1 MDLSP
6 EESIVGEIT
15 AIKPYGAFVRLS
27 TGDQGMIHI
36 SEIAVEYV
44 RDISQYLTVGQQ
56 VVVKVIGR
64 NEEGK
69 YNLSLKRVSRQDHDA
84 ALFHNEVTQV
94 KRALDEGLAVIDE
107 SVKQFITRRE
117 RRPAQESLTTWL
129 ASMKREKNEMERHRQ
144 WRARFY
150 EPDWQQLAES
160 TAAPSAHLSSVVQPD
175 HRPAPSPLPEEGGSE
190 GEENLEQSL

>member
-1 MDLSP
+1 MELHP
-6 EESIVGEIT
+6 EESVVGEIT
-15 AIKPYGAFVRLS
+15 AIKPYGAFVRLV

-36 SEIAVEYV
+36 SEVATEYV

-94 KRALDEGLAVIDE
+94 KKALDERLATLDE
-107 SVKQFITRRE
+107 SVKGFRRE
-117 RRPAQESLTTWL
+117 RRPAQESLMTFI
-129 ASMKREKNEMERHRQ
+129 ASMKREKQELERHQQKRM
-144 WRARFY
+144 RFY
-150 EPDWQQLAES
+150 APDWHQLAENG
-160 TAAPSAHLSSVVQPD
+160 
-175 HRPAPSPLPEEGGSE
+175 PAPSPPEESE
-190 GEENLEQSL
+190 DRE